1 MMKTKRAK
9 DEHVP
14 RRSRTKGRTQER
26 VTVVADPHRMMM
38 LCGGAVRQRDE
49 VLYKPS
55 SVERREGS
63 GGRERVGG
71 LLSVEGM
78 TKKRSEERAFMPS
91 GGSEE
96 ETTAA

>member
-55 SVERREGS
+55 SVESKMWCCTSPPPSRE
-63 GGRERVGG
+63 ERVLGG
-71 LLSVEGM
+71 EKGWVACCRWRE
-78 TKKRSEERAFMPS
+78 
-91 GGSEE
+91 
-96 ETTAA
+96 